1 MRLPLLIHE
10 TLVIGAA
17 SESHK
22 AHYVRPRRRMPPAP
36 RRRSASESHKAHY
49 VRRSNVA
56 DLIHGTVSASES
68 HKAHYVRP
76 RDSYL
81 L

>member
-1 MRLPLLIHE
+1 MRLASLLPG
-10 TLVIGAA
+10 VIRQMSA

-22 AHYVRPRRRMPPAP
+22 AHYVRPYVYVCKAALYT
-36 RRRSASESHKAHY
+36 ASESHKAHY
-49 VRRSNVA
+49 VRLDVA
-56 DLIHGTVSASES
+56 EVGQRLAAASES